1 MPIGYTEAY
10 AKRLDEASALTV
22 VEAREGEL
30 VRPGIVFVA
39 PRGPSSHVQPGH
51 DAARF
56 ASAWTSA
63 RSTSTHRPSVD
74 VLFQSAAEVYGDR
87 VLALS

>member
-30 VRPGIVFVA
+30 VRPGVVFVA
-39 PRGPSSHVQPGH
+39 PAGRHLTFSRDATGAVRIRLDISPLDTPIARPLTSCSSLRLRCT
-51 DAARF
+51 ATACS
-56 ASAWTSA
+56 AS
-63 RSTSTHRPSVD
+63 
-74 VLFQSAAEVYGDR
+74 
-87 VLALS
+87 